1 MTWKKSGFRNSS
13 SQQYIKVMENK
24 IEIKKIV
31 GNGNMARLSHVI
43 EGNMYYNVQTED
55 GLYQFPIKGFVKE
68 KNQLFNMTTVTL
80 PSGELK
86 VEYVPVVGSLH
97 RVSEDIGTT
106 TFNAEVK
113 AMEVMRW
120 IRKAIEDNEI
130 FKIG

>member
-86 VEYVPVVGSLH
+86 VEYVPVNGSLY

-120 IRKAIEDNEI
+120 IRKSIEDNEI

>member
-1 MTWKKSGFRNSS
+1 
-13 SQQYIKVMENK
+13 MENK

-31 GNGNMARLSHVI
+31 GNGNIAKLSHVI

-55 GLYQFPIKGFVKE
+55 GVYQFPIKGFVKE

-86 VEYVPVVGSLH
+86 VEYIPVSGYLYK
-97 RVSEDIGTT
+97 VSDDIGTT
-106 TFNAEVK
+106 TFTAEIK

>member
-1 MTWKKSGFRNSS
+1 
-13 SQQYIKVMENK
+13 MENK

-68 KNQLFNMTTVTL
+68 SGPLFKMVTDKNTTMGLSVNYKSVDKNL
-80 PSGELK
+80 YS
-86 VEYVPVVGSLH
+86 
-97 RVSEDIGTT
+97 VSDDIGTT

-120 IRKAIEDNEI
+120 IRKAIENNEI

>member
-1 MTWKKSGFRNSS
+1 
-13 SQQYIKVMENK
+13 MENK
-24 IEIKKIV
+24 IEIKKLV
-31 GNGNMARLSHVI
+31 GNGNVARLSHVI

-55 GLYQFPIKGFVKE
+55 GLYQFPIKGFSKE
-68 KNQLFNMTTVTL
+68 KNQLFNMTTIIH

-86 VEYVPVVGSLH
+86 VGYVPATGSLY
-97 RVSEDIGTT
+97 RVSDDIGTT
-106 TFNAEVK
+106 TFTTEIK

>member
-1 MTWKKSGFRNSS
+1 
-13 SQQYIKVMENK
+13 MENK
-24 IEIKKIV
+24 IEIKKLV
-31 GNGNMARLSHVI
+31 GNGNVARLSHVI

-68 KNQLFNMTTVTL
+68 KNQLFNMKTATF

-86 VEYVPVVGSLH
+86 VEYVPVSGSLYK
-97 RVSEDIGTT
+97 VSDDIGTT
-106 TFNAEVK
+106 TFNAEIK